1 MVVKITTPWNH
12 DYISQLEFVKTYGID
27 FQVNNDSKEADWWII
42 WGGLNQSETVNC
54 SNLLYIADESHEER
68 VYNNDFLNQFKQ
80 IATVSDHPQH
90 LNKIIIHELTLWYF
104 HNTEDLFNKNNLE
117 KTKNISLI
125 CSDATG
131 LYGHK
136 KRYALVNKLIGHF
149 KDKIDVYGRGFNYI
163 ENKFDALKDY
173 KYSVAIENKSIPN
186 YFSEK
191 LIECFMTY
199 TLPIYAGC
207 TNIYEYFDADVI
219 FELNLDD
226 YKKSINLI
234 EKILDEDPYEKLR
247 EKLSINRQLYLD
259 KYHLFPALAIIVNN
273 ISKEWI
279 SADKKFMTI
288 KPEYSFTQNYQTLQ
302 FSSIDD
308 ICLEIFR
315 RFKKKLT

>member
-1 MVVKITTPWNH
+1 MVIKLTTPWHHNYS
-12 DYISQLEFVKTYGID
+12 DQIRFVKNYNID
-27 FQVNNDSKEADWWII
+27 FQINNNITECDIWII
-42 WGGLNQSETVNC
+42 WGGVHQIESVFC
-54 SNLLYIADESHEER
+54 SNVFYIADESHEER
-68 VYNNDFLNQFKQ
+68 VYNQVFLNQFEQ
-80 IATVSDHPQH
+80 IATVSDYPNH
-90 LNKIIIHELTLWYF
+90 LNSFKIHELTIWYF
-104 HNTEDLFNKNNLE
+104 KKTEELFNNSTWDKS
-117 KTKNISLI
+117 KNISII
-125 CSDATG
+125 CSDATELTG
-131 LYGHK
+131 QK

-163 ENKFDALKDY
+163 EDKFDALKDY

-219 FELNLDD
+219 FELDLED

-279 SADKKFMTI
+279 SADKKLMTI
-288 KPEYSFTQNYQTLQ
+288 KPENSFTQTYQTLQ

-308 ICLEIFR
+308 ICKEIFR
-315 RFKKKLT
+315 RFKSKLT